1 MHCNTICSSLGT
13 DIFENSKGYFV
24 NLDKLIKNRRIFFYF
39 VLPVVGVYLTWF
51 GYMYMSD
58 SWGLFIDNWFMSL
71 TMIFGSFVAGI
82 SSEGG
87 GAIAYPVMTLMFK
100 ITPDVARNFSLAI
113 QSIGM
118 TAATLWIFAKR
129 IPVEKTYLLLT
140 GTGGLAGVVA
150 GTIWIAPIVSPA
162 YAKMMFVSFWLS
174 FGIALFVINHIRK
187 RDTRTRLPSLSN
199 YQKMELILV
208 GLLGGVLSAVF
219 GNGIDICTF
228 SFVTLKYSLSEKVA
242 TPTSVVLMTTNAIV
256 GTLMHGFFL
265 ADMQVEAINYW
276 LVCIPFVVLGAPF
289 GANVLDKIN
298 RISIAVMLYLIIIAQ
313 FIAAL
318 FIIEPSGTL
327 LFTSILT
334 FAGGI
339 VIFFFLTS
347 SHDGLDMEV
356 IPDK

>member
-1 MHCNTICSSLGT
+1 MHTW
-13 DIFENSKGYFV
+13 
-24 NLDKLIKNRRIFFYF
+24 DK
-39 VLPVVGVYLTWF
+39 
-51 GYMYMSD
+51 
-58 SWGLFIDNWFMSL
+58 WGLFIDNWFMSL

-118 TAATLWIFAKR
+118 TAASLWIFAKR
-129 IPVEKTYLLLT
+129 IPVERTYLLLS
-140 GTGGLAGVVA
+140 GLGGLLGVIA
-150 GTIWIAPIVSPA
+150 GTIWIAPIVPPA

-187 RDTRTRLPSLSN
+187 RDTRSSLPVLSG
-199 YQKMELILV
+199 YQKTELVLV

-228 SFVTLKYSLSEKVA
+228 SFVTMKYSLSEKIA

-256 GTLMHGFFL
+256 GTLMHGFVV

-276 LVCIPFVVLGAPF
+276 LVCIPFVILGAPL
-289 GANVLDKIN
+289 GANVLGKIN

-313 FIAAL
+313 FVAAL
-318 FIIEPSGTL
+318 FIIQPSGML
-327 LFTSILT
+327 MIVSMLT
-334 FAGGI
+334 FLTGI
-339 VIFFFLTS
+339 AIFFFLTS
-347 SHDGLDMEV
+347 SHEKLRREIIVDE
-356 IPDK
+356 